1 MFYGFITNQI
11 KLSTVGKLMQNK
23 ILKIV
28 NFKYER
34 KIIIQIA
41 LLNVDRR
48 LFSIE
53 LIILKLDAFL
63 SEIFNKS

>member
-1 MFYGFITNQI
+1 
-11 KLSTVGKLMQNK
+11 MQNK
-23 ILKIV
+23 IFKIV

-34 KIIIQIA
+34 KVTIQIT

-53 LIILKLDAFL
+53 LFIFKLDAFL
-63 SEIFNKS
+63 SEIFNKSYICYGQNPKLANWLASF